1 MSCFVTFIPV
11 LLVSMWI
18 PTLEKHPNSLT
29 QNNITDGETM
39 RKVISSRFGGRNQ
52 KYMKRERE
60 TILAGTIN
68 INMADIR
75 IAVFFYFLGKKKINQ
90 SLRHKVRAQ
99 SPPLSSYFVHI
110 CEFIWKTISKS
121 DFFSDIR
128 RIFYLMRCNLLNV
141 GKEKWYIICWERYS
155 AYRGRHHQL
164 IGREIW
170 ARE

>member
-39 RKVISSRFGGRNQ
+39 RKVISSRFEGRNQ

-75 IAVFFYFLGKKKINQ
+75 IAVFFYFLGKKK
-90 SLRHKVRAQ
+90 
-99 SPPLSSYFVHI
+99 
-110 CEFIWKTISKS
+110 
-121 DFFSDIR
+121 
-128 RIFYLMRCNLLNV
+128 
-141 GKEKWYIICWERYS
+141 
-155 AYRGRHHQL
+155 
-164 IGREIW
+164 
-170 ARE
+170 